1 MFAAVGNH
9 VERLHR
15 ERIGALQLDPELDE
29 GSYRKLTQ
37 AEIDCF

>member
-15 ERIGALQLDPELDE
+15 EQIGALVLDANLPEGDF
-29 GSYRKLTQ
+29 RALT
-37 AEIDCF
+37 AEEISLF